1 MRRVNFELSEDQKLF
16 REAVR
21 EFLSKELQPLWDKI
35 DEEHWIPTELIHKM
49 GEQGLFAIPVP
60 EEYGG
65 QGGDFTTA
73 AIAVEEIA
81 YHDPSVAVAV
91 FTLLNNAW
99 PFILY
104 RYGNDEIKQEILPLV
119 GRGKG
124 FFGIAS
130 TEPHGGSDVAGTR
143 TRADRKGDKYVINGE
158 KIFISGVRESM
169 KQLDLG
175 SWFLIA
181 RTGSQEAGHKAISAI
196 AFVGNK
202 NGSVPEGFEYSIL
215 NTIGRHGIS
224 TGMLTFRDVEVP
236 AKYLIGE
243 ENKGFYYAM
252 EGFTLARILVAAAN
266 IGAGRWALERMVEW
280 ARTRELFGGR
290 SIASFQGVSF
300 PIAEVAME
308 LESARLLVYEAA
320 WMADRIY
327 IRQEPGLKPRDLNFY
342 SASAKLKAVQ
352 TGFKAFETLMTVY
365 GANSYVK
372 ETNVARGFLGQLSYV
387 VGAEG
392 AQNIMRY
399 IIAREIIGR
408 EYVKG

>member
-1 MRRVNFELSEDQKLF
+1 MVSFEWSEDQKLF

-21 EFLSKELQPLWDKI
+21 EFLAKELAPHWAKI
-35 DEEHWIPTELIHKM
+35 DEDHYIPTEILHKM
-49 GEQGLFAIPVP
+49 GDQGLFAIPVP

-65 QGGDFTTA
+65 QGGDFTLA

-99 PFILY
+99 PYILY
-104 RYGNDEIKQEILPLV
+104 RYGTEEAKQEILPLV
-119 GRGKG
+119 GKGRG

-143 TRADRKGDKYVINGE
+143 TRAEKKDGKYVVNGE
-158 KIFISGVRESM
+158 KIFISGVREGLT
-169 KQLDLG
+169 QLDLG
-175 SWFLIA
+175 GWFLIT
-181 RTGSQEAGHKAISAI
+181 RTGPQELRHKAISAF

-202 NGSVPEGFEYSIL
+202 NGKIADGLEYSIL

-224 TGMLTFRDVEVP
+224 TGMLTLRDVEIP
-236 AKYLIGE
+236 ASHLIGE

-266 IGAGRWALERMVEW
+266 IGASRWALEQTVEW
-280 ARTRELFGGR
+280 ARNRVLFDR
-290 SIASFQGVSF
+290 PIASFQGVSF
-300 PIAEVAME
+300 PIAEIAME
-308 LESARLLVYEAA
+308 IEAASLLVYKAA

-327 IRQEPGLKPRDLNFY
+327 IRQEPGLKPKDLSFW
-342 SASAKLKAVQ
+342 SASAKLKAVE
-352 TGFKAFETLMTVY
+352 TGYKAFEILMKTY

-372 ETNVARGFLGQLSYV
+372 ETNVARGFLGVLSYV

-392 AQNIMRY
+392 AQNIMKY
-399 IIAREIIGR
+399 IIAREVIGK

>member
-1 MRRVNFELSEDQKLF
+1 MHFEFTEDQKIF

-21 EFLSKELQPLWDKI
+21 EFLAKELQPRWDKI

-65 QGGDFTTA
+65 QGGDFTTT
-73 AIAVEEIA
+73 AIAVEEVA

-104 RYGNDEIKQEILPLV
+104 LYGNEETKNEILPVV
-119 GRGKG
+119 GRGRG

-143 TRADRKGDKYVINGE
+143 TKAVKSGDKYVVNGE

-169 KQLDLG
+169 QQLDLG
-175 SWFLIA
+175 SWYLIT
-181 RTGSQEAGHKAISAI
+181 RTGPEEARHRGISAL
-196 AFVGNK
+196 AFIGNK
-202 NGSVPEGFEYSIL
+202 NGKIPEGFEYTIL

-224 TGMLTFRDVEVP
+224 TGQLIFKDVEVP

-243 ENKGFYYAM
+243 ENRGFYYAM

-266 IGAGRWALERMVEW
+266 IGASRWALERMVEW
-280 ARTRELFGGR
+280 ARERELFGGR
-290 SIASFQGVSF
+290 PIASFQGVSF

-308 LESARLLVYEAA
+308 LEAARLLVYEAA
-320 WMADRIY
+320 WMADKIY
-327 IRQEPGLKPRDLNFY
+327 IKKEPGLRPKDLSFY
-342 SASAKLKAVQ
+342 SASAKLKAVR
-352 TGFKAFETLMTVY
+352 TGFKAFQTLMVVY

-372 ETNVARGFLGQLSYV
+372 ETNVARGFLGVLSYL

-392 AQNIMRY
+392 AQNIMKY
-399 IIAREIIGR
+399 IIAREVIGR
-408 EYVKG
+408 EYVKD

>member
-1 MRRVNFELSEDQKLF
+1 MRFEFSEDQEIF

-49 GEQGLFAIPVP
+49 GDQGLFAIPVP

-65 QGGDFTTA
+65 QGGDFTSA

-104 RYGNDEIKQEILPLV
+104 LYGDDEVKSEILPLV
-119 GRGKG
+119 GRGRG

-143 TRADRKGDKYVINGE
+143 TRATRRGDRYVVNGE
-158 KIFISGVRESM
+158 KIFISGVREAM

-175 SWFLIA
+175 SWYLIT
-181 RTGSQEAGHKAISAI
+181 RTGPEEARHRGISAF
-196 AFVGNK
+196 AFIGNR
-202 NGSVPEGFEYSIL
+202 NGEVPGGFEYSIL
-215 NTIGRHGIS
+215 DTIGRHGIS
-224 TGMLTFRDVEVP
+224 TGMLTFKDVEIP
-236 AKYLIGE
+236 EKYLIGE
-243 ENKGFYYAM
+243 ENRGFYYAM

-266 IGAGRWALERMVEW
+266 VGASRWALERMVEW
-280 ARTRELFGGR
+280 ARGRELFGGR
-290 SIASFQGVSF
+290 PISSFQGVSF

-308 LESARLLVYEAA
+308 VEATRLLVYEAA

-327 IRQEPGLKPRDLNFY
+327 IKREAGLKPKDLSFY
-342 SASAKLKAVQ
+342 SASAKLKAVK
-352 TGFKAFETLMTVY
+352 TGFKAFETLMVTY

-372 ETNVARGFLGQLSYV
+372 ETNVARGFLGVLSYL

-399 IIAREIIGR
+399 IIAREVIGR
-408 EYVKG
+408 EYVRG

>member
-1 MRRVNFELSEDQKLF
+1 MHFEFSEDQKIF

-21 EFLSKELQPLWDKI
+21 EFLAKELQPLWDKI

-65 QGGDFTTA
+65 QGGDFTSA

-104 RYGNDEIKQEILPLV
+104 LYGNEEVKSEILPLV
-119 GRGKG
+119 GRGRG

-143 TRADRKGDKYVINGE
+143 TRAVKKGDSYVVNGE
-158 KIFISGVRESM
+158 KIFISGVREAM
-169 KQLDLG
+169 NQLELG
-175 SWFLIA
+175 SWYLIT
-181 RTGSQEAGHKAISAI
+181 RTGPDEAKHKGISAF
-196 AFVGNK
+196 AFIGNK
-202 NGSVPEGFEYSIL
+202 NGEVPEGFEYSIL

-224 TGMLTFRDVEVP
+224 TGMLTFKDVEVP
-236 AKYLIGE
+236 GKYLIGE
-243 ENKGFYYAM
+243 ENRGFYYAM

-266 IGAGRWALERMVEW
+266 IGASRWALERMVEW
-280 ARTRELFGGR
+280 ARGRELFGGR
-290 SIASFQGVSF
+290 PISSFQGVSF
-300 PIAEVAME
+300 PIAEIAME
-308 LESARLLVYEAA
+308 LEAARLLVYEAA
-320 WMADRIY
+320 WMADKIY
-327 IRQEPGLKPRDLNFY
+327 IRKEPGLKPKDLSFY
-342 SASAKLKAVQ
+342 SASAKLKAVK
-352 TGFKAFETLMTVY
+352 TGFKAFETLMVTY

-372 ETNVARGFLGQLSYV
+372 ETNVARGFLGVLSYM

-399 IIAREIIGR
+399 IIAREVIGR
-408 EYVKG
+408 EYIKG

>member
-1 MRRVNFELSEDQKLF
+1 MVNFEWSEDQKLF

-21 EFLSKELQPLWDKI
+21 EFLAKELAPHWARI
-35 DEEHWIPTELIHKM
+35 DEEHYIPTEILHKM

-65 QGGDFTTA
+65 QGGDFTLA

-99 PFILY
+99 PYILY
-104 RYGNDEIKQEILPLV
+104 KYGTEEAKQEILPYV
-119 GRGKG
+119 GRGRG

-143 TRADRKGDKYVINGE
+143 TKAERKDGSYVVNGE
-158 KIFISGVRESM
+158 KIFISGVREGLT
-169 KQLDLG
+169 QLDLG
-175 SWFLIA
+175 GWFLIA
-181 RTGSQEAGHKAISAI
+181 RTGPQELRHKAISTF
-196 AFVGNK
+196 AFIGNK
-202 NGSVPEGFEYSIL
+202 DGKIVDGLEYSIL

-224 TGMLTFRDVEVP
+224 TGMLTLRDVELP
-236 AKYLIGE
+236 GYSLIGE

-266 IGAGRWALERMVEW
+266 IGASRWALEQTVEW
-280 ARTRELFGGR
+280 ARNRVLFDKP
-290 SIASFQGVSF
+290 IASFQGVSF
-300 PIAEVAME
+300 PIAEIAME
-308 LESARLLVYEAA
+308 LEAASLLVYKAA

-327 IRQEPGLKPRDLNFY
+327 IKKEPGLKPKDLSFW
-342 SASAKLKAVQ
+342 SASAKLKAVE
-352 TGFKAFETLMTVY
+352 TGYKAFETLMKTY

-372 ETNVARGFLGQLSYV
+372 ETNVARGFLGVLSYV

-392 AQNIMRY
+392 AQNIMKY
-399 IIAREIIGR
+399 IIAREVIGK

>member
-1 MRRVNFELSEDQKLF
+1 MHFEFSEDQEIF

-21 EFLSKELQPLWDKI
+21 EFLAKELQPLWDKI

-65 QGGDFTTA
+65 QGGDFTSAT
-73 AIAVEEIA
+73 IAVEEIA

-99 PFILY
+99 PYILY
-104 RYGNDEIKQEILPLV
+104 LYGSEEVKSEILPLV
-119 GRGKG
+119 GRGRG

-143 TRADRKGDKYVINGE
+143 TRAVKKGDSYVVNGE
-158 KIFISGVRESM
+158 KIFISGVREAM
-169 KQLDLG
+169 KQLELG
-175 SWFLIA
+175 SWYLIT
-181 RTGSQEAGHKAISAI
+181 RTGPDEAKHKGISAF
-196 AFVGNK
+196 AFIGNK
-202 NGSVPEGFEYSIL
+202 NGEVPEGFEYSIL

-224 TGMLTFRDVEVP
+224 TGMLTFKDVEVP
-236 AKYLIGE
+236 GKYLIGE
-243 ENKGFYYAM
+243 ENRGFYYAM

-266 IGAGRWALERMVEW
+266 IGASRWALERMVEW
-280 ARTRELFGGR
+280 ARGRELFGGR
-290 SIASFQGVSF
+290 PISSFQGVSF
-300 PIAEVAME
+300 PIAEIAME
-308 LESARLLVYEAA
+308 LEAARLLVYEAA

-327 IRQEPGLKPRDLNFY
+327 IKKEPGLKPKDLSFY
-342 SASAKLKAVQ
+342 SASAKLKAVK
-352 TGFKAFETLMTVY
+352 TGFKAFETLMVTY

-372 ETNVARGFLGQLSYV
+372 ETNVARGFLGVLSYL

-399 IIAREIIGR
+399 IIAREVIGR
-408 EYVKG
+408 EYIKG

>member
-1 MRRVNFELSEDQKLF
+1 MHFEFSEDQKIF

-21 EFLSKELQPLWDKI
+21 EFLAKELQPLWDKI

-65 QGGDFTTA
+65 QGGDFTSA

-104 RYGNDEIKQEILPLV
+104 LYGNEEVKSEILPLV
-119 GRGKG
+119 GRGRG

-143 TRADRKGDKYVINGE
+143 TRAVKKGDSYVVNGE
-158 KIFISGVRESM
+158 KIFISGVREAM
-169 KQLDLG
+169 KQLELG
-175 SWFLIA
+175 SWYLIT
-181 RTGSQEAGHKAISAI
+181 RTGPDEAKHKGISAF
-196 AFVGNK
+196 AFIGNK
-202 NGSVPEGFEYSIL
+202 NGEVPEGFEYSIL

-224 TGMLTFRDVEVP
+224 TGMLTFKDVEVP
-236 AKYLIGE
+236 GKYLIGE
-243 ENKGFYYAM
+243 ENRGFYYAM

-266 IGAGRWALERMVEW
+266 IGASRWALERMVEW
-280 ARTRELFGGR
+280 ARGRELFGGR
-290 SIASFQGVSF
+290 PISSFQGVSF
-300 PIAEVAME
+300 PIAEIAME
-308 LESARLLVYEAA
+308 LEAARLLVYEAA

-327 IRQEPGLKPRDLNFY
+327 IKKEPGLKPKDLSFY
-342 SASAKLKAVQ
+342 SASAKLKAVK
-352 TGFKAFETLMTVY
+352 TGFKAFETLMVTY

-372 ETNVARGFLGQLSYV
+372 ETNVARGFLGVLSYL

-399 IIAREIIGR
+399 IIAREVIGR
-408 EYVKG
+408 EYIKG

>member
-1 MRRVNFELSEDQKLF
+1 MVSFEWSEDQKLF

-21 EFLSKELQPLWDKI
+21 EFLAKELAPHWAKI
-35 DEEHWIPTELIHKM
+35 DEDHYIPTEILHKM
-49 GEQGLFAIPVP
+49 GDQGLFAIPVP

-65 QGGDFTTA
+65 QGGDFTLA

-99 PFILY
+99 PYILY
-104 RYGNDEIKQEILPLV
+104 RYGSEEAKQEILPLV
-119 GRGKG
+119 GRGRG

-143 TRADRKGDKYVINGE
+143 TRAEKKNGKYVVNGE
-158 KIFISGVRESM
+158 KIFISGVREGLT
-169 KQLDLG
+169 QLDLG
-175 SWFLIA
+175 GWFLIT
-181 RTGSQEAGHKAISAI
+181 RTGPQELRHKAISAF

-202 NGSVPEGFEYSIL
+202 NGKIVDGLEYSIL

-224 TGMLTFRDVEVP
+224 TGMLTLRDVEIPVSH
-236 AKYLIGE
+236 LIGE

-266 IGAGRWALERMVEW
+266 IGASRWALEQTVEW
-280 ARTRELFGGR
+280 ARNRVLFDR
-290 SIASFQGVSF
+290 PIASFQGVSF
-300 PIAEVAME
+300 PIAEIAME
-308 LESARLLVYEAA
+308 IEAASLLVYKAA

-327 IRQEPGLKPRDLNFY
+327 IRQEPGLKPKDLSFW
-342 SASAKLKAVQ
+342 SASAKLKAVE
-352 TGFKAFETLMTVY
+352 TGYKAFEVLMKTY

-372 ETNVARGFLGQLSYV
+372 ETNVARGFLGVLSYV

-392 AQNIMRY
+392 AQNIMKY
-399 IIAREIIGR
+399 IIAREVVGK

>member
-1 MRRVNFELSEDQKLF
+1 MHFEFSEDQKIF

-21 EFLSKELQPLWDKI
+21 EFLAKELQPLWDKI

-65 QGGDFTTA
+65 QGGDFTSA

-99 PFILY
+99 PYILY
-104 RYGNDEIKQEILPLV
+104 LYGNEEVKSEILPLV
-119 GRGKG
+119 GRGRG

-143 TRADRKGDKYVINGE
+143 TRAVKKGDSYVVNGE
-158 KIFISGVRESM
+158 KIFISGVREAM
-169 KQLDLG
+169 KQLELG
-175 SWFLIA
+175 SWYLIT
-181 RTGSQEAGHKAISAI
+181 RTGPDEAKHKGISAF
-196 AFVGNK
+196 AFIGNK
-202 NGSVPEGFEYSIL
+202 NGEVPEGFEYSIL

-224 TGMLTFRDVEVP
+224 TGMLTFKDVEVSG
-236 AKYLIGE
+236 KYLIGE
-243 ENKGFYYAM
+243 ENRGFYYAM

-266 IGAGRWALERMVEW
+266 IGASRWALERMVEW
-280 ARTRELFGGR
+280 ARGRELFGGR
-290 SIASFQGVSF
+290 PISSFQGVSF
-300 PIAEVAME
+300 PIAEIAME
-308 LESARLLVYEAA
+308 LEAARLLVYEAA

-327 IRQEPGLKPRDLNFY
+327 IKKEPGLKPKDLSFY
-342 SASAKLKAVQ
+342 SASAKLKAVK
-352 TGFKAFETLMTVY
+352 TGFKAFETLMVTY

-372 ETNVARGFLGQLSYV
+372 ETNVARGFLGVLSYL

-399 IIAREIIGR
+399 IIAREVIGR
-408 EYVKG
+408 EYIKG

>member
-1 MRRVNFELSEDQKLF
+1 MVSFEWSEDQKLF

-21 EFLSKELQPLWDKI
+21 EFLAKELAPHWAKI
-35 DEEHWIPTELIHKM
+35 DEEHYIPTEILHKM
-49 GEQGLFAIPVP
+49 GDQGLFAIPVP

-65 QGGDFTTA
+65 QGGDFTLA

-99 PFILY
+99 PYILY
-104 RYGNDEIKQEILPLV
+104 RYGTEEAKQEILPLV
-119 GRGKG
+119 GKGRG

-143 TRADRKGDKYVINGE
+143 TKAEKKADKYIVNGE
-158 KIFISGVRESM
+158 KIFISGVREGLT
-169 KQLDLG
+169 QLDLG
-175 SWFLIA
+175 GWFLIA
-181 RTGSQEAGHKAISAI
+181 RTGPQELRHKAISTF
-196 AFVGNK
+196 AFVGNQ
-202 NGSVPEGFEYSIL
+202 NGKIVDGLEYSIL

-224 TGMLTFRDVEVP
+224 TGMLTLRDVEIP
-236 AKYLIGE
+236 ASHLIGE

-266 IGAGRWALERMVEW
+266 IGASRWALEQTVEW
-280 ARTRELFGGR
+280 ARNRVLFDR
-290 SIASFQGVSF
+290 PIASFQGVSF
-300 PIAEVAME
+300 PIAEIAME
-308 LESARLLVYEAA
+308 IEAASLLVYKAA

-327 IRQEPGLKPRDLNFY
+327 IRQEPGLKPKDLSFW
-342 SASAKLKAVQ
+342 SASAKLKAVE
-352 TGFKAFETLMTVY
+352 TGYKAFEVLMKTY

-372 ETNVARGFLGQLSYV
+372 ETNVARGFLGVLSYV

-392 AQNIMRY
+392 AQNIMKY
-399 IIAREIIGR
+399 IIAREVIGK

>member
-1 MRRVNFELSEDQKLF
+1 VHFEFSEDQKIF

-21 EFLSKELQPLWDKI
+21 EFLAKELQPLWDKI

-65 QGGDFTTA
+65 QGGDFTSA

-99 PFILY
+99 PYILY
-104 RYGNDEIKQEILPLV
+104 LYGNEEAKSEILPLV
-119 GRGKG
+119 GRGRG

-143 TRADRKGDKYVINGE
+143 TRAVKKGDSYVVNGE
-158 KIFISGVRESM
+158 KIFISGVREAM
-169 KQLDLG
+169 KQLELG
-175 SWFLIA
+175 SWYLIT
-181 RTGSQEAGHKAISAI
+181 RTGPDEAKHKGISAF
-196 AFVGNK
+196 AFIGNK
-202 NGSVPEGFEYSIL
+202 NGEVPEGFEYSIL

-224 TGMLTFRDVEVP
+224 TGMLTFKDVEVP
-236 AKYLIGE
+236 GKYLIGE
-243 ENKGFYYAM
+243 ENRGFYYAM

-266 IGAGRWALERMVEW
+266 IGASRWALERMVEW
-280 ARTRELFGGR
+280 ARGRELFGGR
-290 SIASFQGVSF
+290 PISSFQGVSF
-300 PIAEVAME
+300 PIAEIAME
-308 LESARLLVYEAA
+308 LEAARLLVYEAA

-327 IRQEPGLKPRDLNFY
+327 IKKEPGLKPKDLSFY
-342 SASAKLKAVQ
+342 SASAKLKAVK
-352 TGFKAFETLMTVY
+352 TGFKAFETLMVTY

-372 ETNVARGFLGQLSYV
+372 ETNVARGFLGVLSYL

-399 IIAREIIGR
+399 IIAREVIGR
-408 EYVKG
+408 EYIKG

>member
-1 MRRVNFELSEDQKLF
+1 MDFSFTEDQKLF
-16 REAVR
+16 REAVK
-21 EFLSKELQPLWDKI
+21 EFLEKELAPKWDKI
-35 DEEHWIPTELIHKM
+35 DEEHWIPTETIHKM
-49 GEQGLFAIPVP
+49 GEQGFFAIPVP

-65 QGGDFTTA
+65 QGGDFTSA
-73 AIAVEEIA
+73 AIVVEEVA

-104 RYGNDEIKQEILPLV
+104 RYGSEDLKQEILPLV
-119 GRGKG
+119 GKGRG

-143 TRADRKGDKYVINGE
+143 TKAVKEGDYYVINGE

-181 RTGSQEAGHKAISAI
+181 RTGPEEARHKAISAI
-196 AFVGNK
+196 AFIGNK
-202 NGSVPEGFEYSIL
+202 NGKVPEGFEYSIL

-224 TGMLTFRDVEVP
+224 TGMLTFKDVKVP
-236 AKYLIGE
+236 TRYLIGE
-243 ENKGFYYAM
+243 ENRGFYYAM

-266 IGAGRWALERMVEW
+266 IGAARWALERMVEW

-290 SIASFQGVSF
+290 PISSFQGVSF

-308 LESARLLVYEAA
+308 LEAARLLVYEAA

-327 IRQEPGLKPRDLNFY
+327 IKKEPGLKPKDLNFY
-342 SASAKLKAVQ
+342 SASAKLKAVE
-352 TGFKAFETLMTVY
+352 TGFKAFKTLMLTY
-365 GANSYVK
+365 AANSYVK

-399 IIAREIIGR
+399 IIAREVIGK